1 MKEPST
7 ARRRVEIFRAAD
19 AVDNGGPKGIRGG
32 GTATDETRAKLKVLR
47 DAGRDDGLVSSLLY
61 HQQDGFSIVH
71 LWVKPHYPLPRH
83 SHDSDCLYYVV
94 NGEITY
100 GIETLRA
107 SDGFFVPAGI
117 DYVYTGGPE
126 GGELIEVRFGV
137 NNIETDLPSQS
148 DRRYER
154 ELELIKANHA
164 AWAKMTMA
172 PTFAANL
179 KGRQQESAS
188 EPAGTASQ

>member
-1 MKEPST
+1 MQVPAKK
-7 ARRRVEIFRAAD
+7 RRRIEIFRAAD

-32 GTATDETRAKLKVLR
+32 GTASDETRAKLKVLR
-47 DAGRDDGLVSSLLY
+47 DAGREDGLVSSLLF

-71 LWVKPHYPLPRH
+71 LWVKPYYPLPRH

-94 NGEITY
+94 NGSLSY

-107 SDGFFVPAGI
+107 SDGFFVPEGI

-126 GGELIEVRFGV
+126 GAELIEVRFGV
-137 NNIETDLPSQS
+137 NNIETDLPAQS

-154 ELELIKANHA
+154 ELELINANHA
-164 AWAKMTMA
+164 AWLTMTMA

-179 KGRQQESAS
+179 KGREQDDLTQ
-188 EPAGTASQ
+188 GASQ